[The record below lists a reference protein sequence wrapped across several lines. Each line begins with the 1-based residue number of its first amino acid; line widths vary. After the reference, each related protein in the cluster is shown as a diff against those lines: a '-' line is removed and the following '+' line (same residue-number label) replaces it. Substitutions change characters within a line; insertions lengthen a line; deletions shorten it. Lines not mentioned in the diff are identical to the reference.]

1 MARPG
6 YQTAAAWLF
15 AALLAAALPAEA
27 RAQDSATAQFTLTG
41 TAIPVCNLPA
51 PVTTGAAANAT
62 FASNTITLTQF
73 IDPQTA
79 LVNQSN
85 LTVQFPNTL
94 CNYNATVTLS
104 SKNGGMVAGNG
115 SVIAGGS
122 GTFLTKVPY
131 TASASWGS
139 FSLALDTSALSGA
152 AAAVSK
158 QTGGAN
164 SGNLLLTFATQ
175 ASAAP
180 VAQGTYQDV
189 LTIKIG
195 APM

>member
-1 MARPG
+1 MVG
-6 YQTAAAWLF
+6 QKLENAAF
-15 AALLAAALPAEA
+15 ALLAGLLMITPSLRAY
-27 RAQDSATAQFTLTG
+27 AQDLASAQFTVTG

-51 PVTTGAAANAT
+51 PVTAGTAMNAT
-62 FASNTITLTQF
+62 FASNTITLPQF

-104 SKNGGMVAGNG
+104 SKNGGMIASNA
-115 SVIAGGS
+115 SAIAGGS
-122 GTFLTKVPY
+122 GTFLQKVPY
-131 TASASWGS
+131 TVAASWGN
-139 FSLALDTSALSGA
+139 FSLSLDTTALSGA
-152 AAAVSK
+152 SNAVSK

-164 SGNLLLTFATQ
+164 AGNLALTFATQ
-175 ASAAP
+175 ASAIP

-189 LTIKIG
+189 LTIKVG

>member
-1 MARPG
+1 MQFAGPV
-6 YQTAAAWLF
+6 TAG
-15 AALLAAALPAEA
+15 
-27 RAQDSATAQFTLTG
+27 SAT
-41 TAIPVCNLPA
+41 
-51 PVTTGAAANAT
+51 NAS

-94 CNYNATVTLS
+94 CNYNATVTLA
-104 SKNGGMVAGNG
+104 SKNGGMVASN
-115 SVIAGGS
+115 VAAIAGGS
-122 GTFLTKVPY
+122 GTFLQKVPY
-131 TASASWGS
+131 SVATSWGS
-139 FSLALDTSALSGA
+139 FSLALDTSVLSGSST
-152 AAAVSK
+152 AVSK

-164 SGNLLLTFATQ
+164 MGNLSLTFATQ
-175 ASAAP
+175 TSALP

>member
-1 MARPG
+1 ML
-6 YQTAAAWLF
+6 QKWLERVSP
-15 AALLAAALPAEA
+15 ALCAGLLIAFLPLETY
-27 RAQDSATAQFTLTG
+27 AQDSASTQLTITG
-41 TAIPVCNLPA
+41 TAIPVCNLLA
-51 PVTTGAAANAT
+51 PVTAGSATNAT

-104 SKNGGMVAGNG
+104 SKNGGMTASNA

-122 GTFLTKVPY
+122 GAFLQKVPY
-131 TASASWGS
+131 TVAANWGN

-152 AAAVSK
+152 STSVSK

-164 SGNLLLTFATQ
+164 AGNLSLTFATQ
-175 ASAAP
+175 ASAVP

-189 LTIKIG
+189 LTIKVG

>member
-1 MARPG
+1 M
-6 YQTAAAWLF
+6 
-15 AALLAAALPAEA
+15 
-27 RAQDSATAQFTLTG
+27 
-41 TAIPVCNLPA
+41 
-51 PVTTGAAANAT
+51 
-62 FASNTITLTQF
+62 
-73 IDPQTA
+73 
-79 LVNQSN
+79 
-85 LTVQFPNTL
+85 QFPNTL
-94 CNYNATVTLS
+94 CNYNATITLS
-104 SKNGGMVAGNG
+104 SKNGGMVASNG
-115 SVIAGGS
+115 SVIAADRDVLDEGS
-122 GTFLTKVPY
+122 FY

-152 AAAVSK
+152 SAAVSK

-164 SGNLLLTFATQ
+164 SGNLLLNFATQ